1 VTELVPV
8 AEWLAQKEKNM
19 IMLDPEQAY
28 PPRLPRYQE
37 RDHLHDNT
45 RAHAVFDPANPGLT
59 TYIRI
64 TRRVDPDPIQEEE
77 RMERRR
83 QLREADLAAEAKDA
97 KEKNEILELRSLGLR
112 TAMKKYADLNRDE
125 NDAGRAHTH
134 GKVSKAT
141 AGSAFFM

>member
-1 VTELVPV
+1 MRCWC
-8 AEWLAQKEKNM
+8 A
-19 IMLDPEQAY
+19 
-28 PPRLPRYQE
+28 RS
-37 RDHLHDNT
+37 
-45 RAHAVFDPANPGLT
+45 
-59 TYIRI
+59 
-64 TRRVDPDPIQEEE
+64 
-77 RMERRR
+77 
-83 QLREADLAAEAKDA
+83 DLAAEAKDA